1 MGERTFTTYR
11 YRWVVLFFFSMMQC
25 IMQMLWIT
33 FASITGEASTFYNVT
48 PMQIGFLSMVF
59 MIMYV
64 FFSFPASWA
73 IDTFGIRKGVGFGVI
88 LTGIFALTR
97 AYGASN
103 FTWVLVSMTGIAI
116 AQPFILNSLTAMA
129 SKWFPM
135 KERATAVGIASL
147 FLFVGMMIGL
157 ALTPVLTLEFGIPG
171 MLKIYGYVTLFFVV
185 AYLIFVK
192 EKPPTPPDEIDNSKV
207 KVAEGLKHIFSQ
219 RSMILLIVFFFF
231 ALGMFTAVTT
241 WIEQMLTPRG
251 FSIVQAGNLG
261 AMIMIGGI
269 IGCLIVPTISDK
281 KRKRKPFII
290 LSALITIPTLIGLTF
305 ANSYMLLLFSGFIFG
320 FFFLGA
326 GPIIYQYA
334 AETSYPAP
342 EATSQ
347 GLLMLAGNI
356 SGIIYIFAMD
366 FFRDADGSMT
376 PFMIFMITMT
386 PVSLFLATR
395 LKESVI
401 VEN

>member
-1 MGERTFTTYR
+1 
-11 YRWVVLFFFSMMQC
+11 
-25 IMQMLWIT
+25 MQMLWIT

-103 FTWVLVSMTGIAI
+103 FNWVLFSMTGIAI

-171 MLKIYGYVTLFFVV
+171 MLKIYGYITLVFV
-185 AYLIFVK
+185 
-192 EKPPTPPDEIDNSKV
+192 S
-207 KVAEGLKHIFSQ
+207 
-219 RSMILLIVFFFF
+219 RLLIDIYCSLSLNLKRTSNGNYQNF
-231 ALGMFTAVTT
+231 
-241 WIEQMLTPRG
+241 IG
-251 FSIVQAGNLG
+251 FQYGY
-261 AMIMIGGI
+261 
-269 IGCLIVPTISDK
+269 D
-281 KRKRKPFII
+281 
-290 LSALITIPTLIGLTF
+290 
-305 ANSYMLLLFSGFIFG
+305 FG
-320 FFFLGA
+320 FN
-326 GPIIYQYA
+326 YW
-334 AETSYPAP
+334 
-342 EATSQ
+342 
-347 GLLMLAGNI
+347 
-356 SGIIYIFAMD
+356 
-366 FFRDADGSMT
+366 
-376 PFMIFMITMT
+376 
-386 PVSLFLATR
+386 
-395 LKESVI
+395 
-401 VEN
+401 